1 MIWLD
6 IKELETKIS
15 TNELS
20 EKDSF
25 NYVLA
30 FLIVSCLS
38 VGTSSSTENYW
49 INLLNVILLILI
61 TLWGVKGAYKANLEV
76 DGRDFIKRF
85 FAISWVVGIRLS
97 LITIGL
103 TFLFGIFI
111 ALILIISNSEDLGDS
126 PAKDLFFTVFLSVF
140 EVIYYLLVMKSI
152 RRLKPIAE

>member
-1 MIWLD
+1 M
-6 IKELETKIS
+6 
-15 TNELS
+15 
-20 EKDSF
+20 
-25 NYVLA
+25 
-30 FLIVSCLS
+30 
-38 VGTSSSTENYW
+38 
-49 INLLNVILLILI
+49 LNVILLILI